1 MSGSALNDPL
11 AKCLNSM
18 LVTINGACSLTV
30 TPLSASDNFVTG
42 LWGAAGTYTNLMA
55 CPVVATAAQ
64 TAASDAA
71 ADVGAAILAA
81 IDTAI
86 YGVHVAG
93 AGADAI
99 DVSTPGAVVVNR
111 TAGAVSLQFAVSA
124 VSLACLCPAT
134 FSHSAACLPA
144 FSHAA
149 LLARPA
155 PHPVPRSL
163 ARTPA
168 RPSPLQTTLAAFTQ
182 AAATQVDLAVA
193 CSAGAYGITVTGGKI
208 CALCPAGSYSDAGT
222 GCTSCPTGTAVAAAG
237 TSDSATCAA
246 CPVGTYAA
254 DGSSDC
260 IPCAAG
266 TYQDATSSGSCAT
279 W

>member
-1 MSGSALNDPL
+1 MRARVFSLLEPSRAALTKHFNKKTQTIPNTQKNQKSL
-11 AKCLNSM
+11 AYG
-18 LVTINGACSLTV
+18 LVELALSDNPGMHGDIPADAGKLTQLERVSLTH
-30 TPLSASDNFVTG
+30 TSLS
-42 LWGAAGTYTNLMA
+42 
-55 CPVVATAAQ
+55 C
-64 TAASDAA
+64 
-71 ADVGAAILAA
+71 
-81 IDTAI
+81 
-86 YGVHVAG
+86 

-222 GCTSCPTGTAVAAAG
+222 GCTSCPTGTAVAAVG
-237 TSDSATCAA
+237 TSASATCAA
-246 CPVGTYAA
+246 CAAGTYAA

-266 TYQDATSSGSCAT
+266 TYQDQTTSGSCTT